1 MRAKENPHPTLPP
14 GGQKVY
20 RSCALLLVAASGL
33 GCTDFQNPT
42 TVVDLRML
50 AVEIEPSEI
59 ILNADLGNPSMPV
72 VDPASNPPL
81 VVTPL
86 VVDPRGDGRP
96 VTYTISA
103 CPNDPFA
110 PAPPGGGQGGG
121 AFPSGGARTTVG
133 SALCDENSPT
143 TWLLTPSPAVA
154 GDSVTVQPSVDELA
168 VAFMKDIFP
177 DQYGNLHG
185 GFDLGMPLTLDIK
198 VDADGEQI
206 RAVKRVLYWAHPID
220 AAQIPNH
227 NPTIDAVD
235 LFYERDDATFDPVD
249 TPEPIPH
256 NAAADFDVD
265 VKPGVT
271 SLWIRPSKGD
281 AESFETT
288 VIDPG
293 THQAIPFTVP
303 RETLRYRFFATAGT
317 FSPATTSSEPE
328 RGFVATGP
336 IHIESEYSLP
346 AVNQLAVD
354 AAGHAVVAIWIVVR
368 DDRGGESWQQ
378 RNLRLTVAPP

>member
-1 MRAKENPHPTLPP
+1 MRF
-14 GGQKVY
+14 V
-20 RSCALLLVAASGL
+20 ALQLFVVGSGL
-33 GCTDFQNPT
+33 ACTNFQDPT

-50 AVEIEPSEI
+50 AVVVQPSEI
-59 ILNADLGNPSMPV
+59 ILDADLSNPSTPV
-72 VDPASNPPL
+72 VDPANNPS
-81 VVTPL
+81 VMVTPL
-86 VVDPRGDGRP
+86 IVDPRGNGRD

-143 TWLLTPSPAVA
+143 TWLLTPNPINAR
-154 GDSVTVQPSVDELA
+154 DPFQVQPTVDQLT

-177 DQYGNLHG
+177 DQYSNLHG

-198 VDADGEQI
+198 VDAGGEEI
-206 RAVKRVLYWAHPID
+206 RAVKRVLYWGQRID
-220 AAQIPNH
+220 AMQMPNQ

-235 LFYERDDATFDPVD
+235 LFYARDDATFDPVD
-249 TPEPIPH
+249 VPQPIPH
-256 NAAADFDVD
+256 DPGADFDFD
-265 VKPGVT
+265 VKPGV
-271 SLWIRPSKGD
+271 SSIWIRPAKGN

-288 VIDPG
+288 VLDPD
-293 THQAIPFTVP
+293 THQAVPFTVP

-317 FSPATTSSEPE
+317 FSPPTTSSEPE
-328 RGFVATGP
+328 TGFVATGP
-336 IHIESEYSLP
+336 IHIESEYQLP
-346 AVNQLAVD
+346 AASQLAVD
-354 AAGHAVVAIWIVVR
+354 SAGHAVVAIWIVVR

-378 RNLRLTVAPP
+378 RNLRLTIAPP